1 MKKKKVNAVKL
12 GLFVLAGLLIL
23 VFTLYTLSK
32 NKTWFGSSLELKT
45 RFRDV
50 NGLLLGNNVR
60 FSGIDVGSVNDIR
73 ILNDTTVE
81 VTLTLDKNMR
91 QYIRTNSLVSLGTD
105 GLIGNRVINISTAAG
120 NAPFVQGG
128 ELLPSKE
135 EVNTEKML
143 QTLYGTNEKVSK
155 IAEGLLET
163 IQLINTSSELS
174 SLLNDKSISA
184 NLRSSL
190 YHLHETS
197 LNASLLMKESIST
210 LHMATEGKGTLA
222 VLLKDTTLSSELKQA
237 VSQIQALEN
246 STQRLVTDVNQM
258 ANVLEKDIQQGDG
271 TINTLLRD
279 SLMAANLRATIEN
292 AEKGT
297 AAFAENMEAL
307 KSNILLKKYFRK
319 KAQRDKKAQRR

>member
-1 MKKKKVNAVKL
+1 MKKNKINAVKL
-12 GLFVLAGLLIL
+12 GVFVLIGLVIL
-23 VFTLYTLSK
+23 VFALYTLGK
-32 NKTWFGSSLELKT
+32 NKTIFGSSLQLKT
-45 RFRDV
+45 HFRDV

-60 FSGIDVGSVNDIR
+60 FSGIDVGSVHNIR

-91 QYIRTNSLVSLGTD
+91 KYLRTNSLVSLGTD

-128 ELLPSKE
+128 ELLPSRE

-174 SLLNDKSISA
+174 SLLNDKSLSA

-190 YHLHETS
+190 FHLHETS
-197 LNASLLMKESIST
+197 LNASLLVKESIST
-210 LHMATEGKGTLA
+210 LHMATEGQGTLA
-222 VLLKDTTLSSELKQA
+222 VLLKDTTLSTELKQA
-237 VSQIQALEN
+237 VTQIKALEN

-258 ANVLEKDIQQGDG
+258 ANALEKDIQQGDG
-271 TINTLLRD
+271 TVNTLLRD
-279 SLMAANLRATIEN
+279 SLMAANLRATIEH

-307 KSNILLKKYFRK
+307 KSNVLLKKYFKK

>member
-1 MKKKKVNAVKL
+1 MKKNKINAVKL
-12 GLFVLAGLLIL
+12 GVFVLIGLVIL
-23 VFTLYTLSK
+23 VFALYTLGK
-32 NKTWFGSSLELKT
+32 NKTIFGSSLQLKT
-45 RFRDV
+45 HFRDV

-60 FSGIDVGSVNDIR
+60 FSGIDVGSVHNIR

-91 QYIRTNSLVSLGTD
+91 KYLRTNSLVSLGTD

-128 ELLPSKE
+128 ELLPSRE

-174 SLLNDKSISA
+174 SLLNDKSLSA

-190 YHLHETS
+190 FHLHETS
-197 LNASLLMKESIST
+197 LNASLLVKESIST
-210 LHMATEGKGTLA
+210 LHMATEGQGTLA
-222 VLLKDTTLSSELKQA
+222 VLLKDTTLSTELKQA
-237 VSQIQALEN
+237 VTQIKALEN

-258 ANVLEKDIQQGDG
+258 ANALEKDIQQGDG
-271 TINTLLRD
+271 TVNTLLRD
-279 SLMAANLRATIEN
+279 SLMAANLRATIEH

-307 KSNILLKKYFRK
+307 KGNVLLKKYFKK
-319 KAQRDKKAQRR
+319 KAQRDRKAQRR

>member
-12 GLFVLAGLLIL
+12 GIFVLVGLLIL
-23 VFTLYTLSK
+23 VFTLYTLGK
-32 NKTWFGSSLELKT
+32 NKTLFGSSLELKT

-60 FSGIDVGSVNDIR
+60 FSGIDVGSVHDIR

-91 QYIRTNSLVSLGTD
+91 QYIKTNSLVSLGTD
-105 GLIGNRVINISTAAG
+105 GLIGNRVINISTASG

-174 SLLNDKSISA
+174 SLLNDKSLSS

-197 LNASLLMKESIST
+197 LNASLFMKDAIST
-210 LHMATEGKGTLA
+210 LQLATEGQGTLG
-222 VLLKDTTLSSELKQA
+222 VLLRDTTLSSELKQA
-237 VSQIQALEN
+237 VLQIQALEN

-271 TINTLLRD
+271 TVNTLLRD

-307 KSNILLKKYFRK
+307 KSNILLKNYFRR
-319 KAQRDKKAQRR
+319 KAQREKKAQRR